1 MKFPGDAW
9 EGAVLEKWIF
19 RRRSPK
25 FSFRGPVCI
34 DIKKTTISNFGAALF
49 YLMFAGLKD
58 LFLDM
63 ESIGMKLFCDINV
76 QMLSELST
84 FDCVPI

>member
-1 MKFPGDAW
+1 MKF
-9 EGAVLEKWIF
+9 VLDLYSKVIF
-19 RRRSPK
+19 PSK
-25 FSFRGPVCI
+25 KIYTLSTFRTLTVCI